1 MSTQDSS
8 GNDRKSKR
16 RFFLK
21 VGGAAGLTGAV
32 SGTGVLTSLFPR
44 VGRTQARHHHRTPPQ
59 DNTAAKWITK
69 FVDELPIPSTIAPSG
84 TLNGVPFY
92 DVKMRPLQKKLHRDL
107 PATALWGYNG
117 QYPAPTFEV
126 RRGKPIAVKWENQ
139 LPGTHFLPIDK
150 TIHGAEPP
158 TPSVRTV
165 VHLHGMKSMPASDG
179 YPEAWFTNGFQK
191 TGPFFETQVYHYSND
206 QQATTLWYH
215 DHALGITRL
224 NVYAGLGGGF
234 YLIRDNH
241 EDSLGLPSGQYEI
254 PLVIQDRFLNPDGS
268 LLYPVEDN
276 GGDPDTRVPPVWIPE
291 FFGDTVLVNG
301 KVWPFLEVEPRKY
314 RFRILNGSNARFYHM
329 TLQEAWASGQA
340 LGGRSGPVFTQIGS
354 DGGLLPAPVTRT
366 DLLMA
371 PAERLDVVI
380 DFSGQQGKNFLLT
393 NDAPAPYPD
402 GDDVVPT
409 EIMLFKV
416 NQRLQGR
423 DTSRVPAVL
432 NSVPLINPANAVKM
446 RDLVLSELDSADPF
460 DNPIIAMINDAHW
473 DDPVT
478 ETPKAGTVEV
488 WRIIN
493 TTGDAHPIHVHL
505 VQFQIIDRRPFDPD
519 QFPGNLA
526 YTGPAVTPGRDERP
540 AWKDTVI
547 SLPGTVTRIIA
558 KFDLPPGA
566 NAKPGDKF
574 LYVYHCHIL
583 EHEENEMMRPYV
595 VVA

>member
-1 MSTQDSS
+1 MSDKYS
-8 GNDRKSKR
+8 GDNKKRDKR

-32 SGTGVLTSLFPR
+32 GGTTLLSLFPKS
-44 VGRTQARHHHRTPPQ
+44 GRTQARHHHRTPVQ
-59 DNTAAKWITK
+59 TDTAARRGLAK
-69 FVDELPIPSTIAPSG
+69 FVDALPRAATISPVG

-92 DVKMRPLQKKLHRDL
+92 DVKMQPAQKKLHRDL
-107 PATALWGYNG
+107 PATPVWAYNG
-117 QYPAPTFEV
+117 QIPPPTFEV
-126 RRGKPIAVKWENQ
+126 RSGKPIAVKWENQ
-139 LPGTHFLPIDK
+139 LPSTHFLPIDP

-158 TPSVRTV
+158 TPTVRTV
-165 VHLHGMKSMPASDG
+165 VHLHGSKTMPDSDG
-179 YPEAWFTNGFQK
+179 YPEAWFTNGFAK
-191 TGPFFETQVYHYSND
+191 TGPFFETKVYHYPNE
-206 QQATTLWYH
+206 QQATQLWYH

-224 NVYAGLGGGF
+224 NNYAGLGGGQ
-234 YLIRDNH
+234 YLIRDAH
-241 EDSLGLPSGQYEI
+241 EDSLGLPSGDFEV

-276 GGDPDTRVPPVWIPE
+276 GGDPDPRVPPIWIPE

-301 KVWPFLEVEPRKY
+301 KVWPYLEVEPRKY

-329 TLQEAWASGQA
+329 TLQEAWTSGA
-340 LGGRSGPVFTQIGS
+340 PLGRTGPAFIQIGT
-354 DGGLLPAPVTRT
+354 DGGLLPAPVTLT
-366 DLLMA
+366 ELLMA
-371 PAERLDVVI
+371 PAERRDVVI

-402 GDDVVPT
+402 GDDIVPT

-416 NQRLQGR
+416 NQRLSSR
-423 DTSRVPAVL
+423 DTSRVPSVL
-432 NSVPLINPANAVKM
+432 NSVPLINTASAVKV
-446 RDLVLSELDSADPF
+446 RDLVLAELDSADPF
-460 DNPIIAMINDAHW
+460 ENPIIATINDAHW

-505 VQFQIIDRRPFDPD
+505 VQFQIIDRRPFDTAQYP
-519 QFPGNLA
+519 PNLV
-526 YTGPAVTPGRDERP
+526 YTGPAVAPGREERP

-558 KFDLPPGA
+558 KFDLPSSA

-583 EHEENEMMRPYV
+583 EHEENEMMRPYT

>member
-1 MSTQDSS
+1 MSDTHS
-8 GNDRKSKR
+8 GDRSKRNKR

-32 SGTGVLTSLFPR
+32 GGTALLGLFPR
-44 VGRTQARHHHRTPPQ
+44 TGRTQARHHHRTPVQ
-59 DNTAAKWITK
+59 TNTAAQRGLAK
-69 FVDELPIPSTIAPSG
+69 FVDPLPRAATISPVG
-84 TLNGVPFY
+84 TQNGVPFY
-92 DVKMRPLQKKLHRDL
+92 DVKMQPATKKLHRDL
-107 PATALWGYNG
+107 PATALWTYNG
-117 QYPAPTFEV
+117 QFPAPTFEV
-126 RRGKPIAVKWENQ
+126 RRGKPVNVKWENQ
-139 LPGTHFLPIDK
+139 LPKTHFLPIDP

-158 TPSVRTV
+158 TPTVRTV
-165 VHLHGMKSMPASDG
+165 VHLHGSKTMPDSDG
-179 YPEAWFTNGFQK
+179 YPEAWFTNGFAQ
-191 TGPFFETQVYHYSND
+191 TGPFFETKVYHYPNE
-206 QQATTLWYH
+206 QQATQLWYH

-224 NVYAGLGGGF
+224 NNYAGLGGGQ
-234 YLIRDNH
+234 YLIRDDH
-241 EDSLGLPSGQYEI
+241 EDSLGLPSGDFEV
-254 PLVIQDRFLNPDGS
+254 PLAIQDRFLNPDGS

-276 GGDPDTRVPPVWIPE
+276 GGDPDPRVPPIWIPE

-314 RFRILNGSNARFYHM
+314 RFRILNGSNSRFYHM
-329 TLQEAWASGQA
+329 TLQEAWASGA
-340 LGGRSGPVFTQIGS
+340 PLGRPGPAFIQIGT
-354 DGGLLPAPVTRT
+354 DGGLLPAPVMLT
-366 DLLMA
+366 DILMA
-371 PAERLDVVI
+371 PAERRDIVI

-402 GDDVVPT
+402 GDDIVPT
-409 EIMLFKV
+409 EVMLFKV
-416 NQRLQGR
+416 NQRLSSR
-423 DTSRVPAVL
+423 DTSGVPPVL
-432 NSVPLINPANAVKM
+432 NSVPLINPASAVKV
-446 RDLVLSELDSADPF
+446 RDLVLAELDSADPF
-460 DNPIIAMINDAHW
+460 ENPIIATINDSHW

-505 VQFQIIDRRPFDPD
+505 VQFQVIDRRLFDPD
-519 QFPGNLA
+519 QFPGSLV

-558 KFDLPPGA
+558 KFDLPSAA
-566 NAKPGDKF
+566 NPKAGDKF

-583 EHEENEMMRPYV
+583 EHEENEMMRPYT